1 MGCSSSKGTKT
12 IQQTSENKLVEDKT
26 ASESSLVPNGQN
38 GHIPTPPPSAP
49 TTAWTDSETPQKASK
64 PPSRKSSARSRRSSA
79 RSNKSLVQT
88 VNIVNDDVVSD
99 VVADQKPVEEVETEL
114 VAEVP
119 GTVESAEDN
128 KSEKSVSGE
137 AEPEA
142 QKPEGEAEK
151 ETVEEVEEVEEV
163 VKPQTPDKVTEVAD
177 AVENKSDSD

>member
-12 IQQTSENKLVEDKT
+12 IQQTSENKPVEDKT

-99 VVADQKPVEEVETEL
+99 DVADQKPVEEVETEL

-119 GTVESAEDN
+119 GTVESAEDA